1 MKITFLGTG
10 TSSGVPMIGCNC
22 SVCASVN
29 PKDKRLRSSVMIE
42 TRGKTF
48 VIDTGPDFRQQ
59 MLREKVSNLT
69 AVIFTHE
76 HKDHIAG
83 LDDVRAFNFIQHKP
97 MDIYAAENVQKSIQR
112 EFHYVFSGPEYPGIP
127 KINLHLI
134 DGLTPFTIE
143 GVEFIPVRVFHYK
156 MPVLGFRVGDF
167 TYITDA
173 NNIPESEKEKIS
185 HSKVL
190 VLNALRREPHVS
202 HFTLAQA
209 VTLMQELKPEKGFFT
224 HISHQLGLHGEVE
237 KELPDFVRLA
247 YDGLKVE
254 LP

>member
-10 TSSGVPMIGCNC
+10 TSSGVPMIACKC
-22 SVCASVN
+22 DVCKSVN

-42 TRGKTF
+42 TKGKTF

-59 MLREKVSNLT
+59 MLRENVSNLT

-76 HKDHIAG
+76 HKDHVAG
-83 LDDVRAFNFIQHKP
+83 LDDVRAFNFIEKKP
-97 MDIYAAENVQKSIQR
+97 MEVYATEFVQRAIQR

-127 KINLHLI
+127 KINLNLI
-134 DGLTPFTIE
+134 DGENPFTIE
-143 GVEFIPVRVFHYK
+143 GVEFIPVKVFHYK

-173 NNIPESEKEKIS
+173 NIIPEDEKIKIRN
-185 HSKVL
+185 SKIL
-190 VLNALRREPHVS
+190 VLNALRRESHLS
-202 HFTLAQA
+202 HFTLNQA
-209 VTLMQELKPEKGFFT
+209 VDMMQELKPDRGFFT
-224 HISHQLGLHGEVE
+224 HISHQLGLHDEVE
-237 KELPDFVRLA
+237 KELPGFVRLA

-254 LP
+254 I